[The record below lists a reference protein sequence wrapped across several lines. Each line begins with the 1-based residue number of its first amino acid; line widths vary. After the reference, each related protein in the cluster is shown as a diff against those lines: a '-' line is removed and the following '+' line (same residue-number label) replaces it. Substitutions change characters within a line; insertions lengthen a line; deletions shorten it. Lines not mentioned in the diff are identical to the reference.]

1 MVSGIDE
8 ILNKKDKIII
18 GTMLLFIVALMF
30 LLNNF
35 GYFENS
41 KRDGILNEE
50 FKTSVI
56 EKYVDKR
63 NHMTPKLK
71 LSNGNEMVNYF
82 PNHKVELNVGDSL
95 IKQKNSTNMEV
106 YRKEKL
112 IYSINLLEKQMVE
125 IYSAEIN

>member
-50 FKTSVI
+50 FKTSII

-112 IYSINLLEKQMVE
+112 IYSINLLEK
-125 IYSAEIN
+125 